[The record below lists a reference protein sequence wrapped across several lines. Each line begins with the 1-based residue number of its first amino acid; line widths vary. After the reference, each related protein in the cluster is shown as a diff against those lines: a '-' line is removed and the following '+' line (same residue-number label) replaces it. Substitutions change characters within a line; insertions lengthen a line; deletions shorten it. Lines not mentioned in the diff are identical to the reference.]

1 MTDHSV
7 ITGSFSEFKTIK
19 TRSVIQVVI
28 EVPIEHA
35 DLALATLGGVPQP
48 GKEVPVAVARLQVQA
63 AEPKPARKGSLAQQA
78 GIRCGEPAFLKFL
91 TEEFVESDEI
101 AEAPQNDFDAA
112 ALVRIITDVES
123 RAEFDSDP
131 AAGQRWKDLEG
142 RYRAWLR
149 V

>member
-1 MTDHSV
+1 MGVADHAV
-7 ITGSFSEFKTIK
+7 ITGTFSEAKFIK
-19 TRSVIQVVI
+19 TRSAMQIVV
-28 EVPIEHA
+28 EVPIEQA
-35 DLALATLGGVPQP
+35 DLALQTLGGVPQP
-48 GKEVPVAVARLQVQA
+48 GKEVAVAVARLQVQA
-63 AEPKPARKGSLAQQA
+63 EPKPAKKTSLAQQA

-91 TEEFVESDEI
+91 TEEYCDADVR
-101 AEAPQNDFDAA
+101 APENDFDAA
-112 ALVRIITDVES
+112 AIVRIITDVES